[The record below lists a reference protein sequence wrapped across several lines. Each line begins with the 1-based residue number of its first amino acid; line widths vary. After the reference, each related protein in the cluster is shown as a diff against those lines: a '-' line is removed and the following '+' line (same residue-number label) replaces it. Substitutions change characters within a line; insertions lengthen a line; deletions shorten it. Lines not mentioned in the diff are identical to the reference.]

1 MKKQFTKP
9 AKQAK
14 NVKPKKETAASQS
27 EQKPKTTTRRK
38 KLNTLDDITP
48 LYASL
53 EESMGSNTHVQGL
66 TRKNKA
72 ASIERTDRFKNIDEG
87 LIPFKHSGTYD
98 KSTSVTIKDAVILCQ
113 KAYYNYAIFRNV
125 IDIMTEFSSSN
136 IYFKG
141 GSKKSREFLEAYF
154 RKINLW
160 GFQDRFFREY
170 YRSGNV
176 FIYRFD
182 AKLKDEDLKK
192 ITTTFGSFSSLS
204 NIGEDSND
212 IPVKYIVL
220 NPADITMVGNIAF
233 NNGAYYKVISDY
245 ELERLKNPQTE
256 EDKLVLE
263 NLPQATREQ
272 LLNKRQVNSLSLP
285 LDPNKVS
292 AVFYK
297 KQDYEPFSVPMGYP
311 VLEDINWKAEMKK
324 MDMAITRTMQQA
336 ILLVTMGAEPDKG
349 GINQRNLAAM
359 QKIFD
364 NESVGRVLIAD
375 YTTKAEFVIPE
386 IGNLLGPQ
394 KYQVVN
400 DDIREGL
407 NHILVGDE
415 KFANS
420 NIKVKVFIERLKQA
434 REAFLNE
441 FLVYEIKRICK
452 RLGFKNYPTP
462 VFEDID
468 IKDTDTYTRV
478 YTRMVELGILT
489 PEEALRAVETG
500 KLPEFSDSVE
510 SQQKFKQYRNQ
521 GLYEPL
527 IGGAKGGAAPPK
539 ENGRPEGSGTPQ
551 KTKNVKPIGTKEG
564 VASEKFVLEGV
575 KKNMVLAQKLESEVC
590 VQLRKMHNVKR
601 MSKKQKEVASDIS
614 EIIMANELPQDWISK
629 AKEYCEE
636 PKDRNKDRVKQ
647 IRDLAQEH
655 QVDNYVA
662 TLLYA
667 SKKD

>member
-14 NVKPKKETAASQS
+14 NLKPKKETAAS
-27 EQKPKTTTRRK
+27 EKPKPAKTTTRRK

-48 LYASL
+48 ISASL
-53 EESMGSNTHVQGL
+53 DEAVAGDL
-66 TRKNKA
+66 TRRNKSA
-72 ASIERTDRFKNIDEG
+72 TIERTNRFKNIDDG
-87 LIPFKHSGTYD
+87 LIPFKHSGTYQ
-98 KSTSVTIKDAVILCQ
+98 KTTSIVVKDAVILCQ
-113 KAYYNYAIFRNV
+113 KAYYNYAMFRNV
-125 IDIMTEFSSSN
+125 IDLMTEFSSSN
-136 IYFKG
+136 IYFRG

-154 RKINLW
+154 KKINLW
-160 GFQDRFFREY
+160 GFQEKFFREY

-176 FIYRFD
+176 FTYRFD
-182 AKLKDEDLKK
+182 AVLQNKDLKK
-192 ITTTFGSFSSLS
+192 ITKTFGSLAAL
-204 NIGEDSND
+204 GEDSNV
-212 IPVKYIVL
+212 PVKYIVL
-220 NPADITMVGNIAF
+220 NPADITMVGNISF
-233 NNGAYYKVISDY
+233 NNGSYFKVISDY

-263 NLPQATREQ
+263 NLPEEAREQ
-272 LLNKRQVNSLSLP
+272 LLNKREITSLSLP
-285 LDPNKVS
+285 LSPEKVS

-297 KQDYEPFSVPMGYP
+297 KQDYEPFAVPMGYP

-349 GINQRNLAAM
+349 GINQKNLAAM

-375 YTTKAEFVIPE
+375 YTTKAEFVIPD
-386 IGNLLGPQ
+386 IANLLDPK
-394 KYQVVN
+394 KYAVVN
-400 DDIREGL
+400 EDIKQGL

-420 NIKVKVFIERLKQA
+420 NIKVKVFIERLRQA
-434 REAFLNE
+434 REAFINE
-441 FLVYEIKRICK
+441 FLIHEVKRICK
-452 RLGFKNYPTP
+452 NLGFKNYPKP

-468 IKDTDTYTRV
+468 IKDADTYTKV

-489 PEEALRAVETG
+489 PEEALKAIETG
-500 KLPEFSDSVE
+500 KLPDAPDSVE
-510 SQQKFKQYRNQ
+510 SQEKFKQYRDQ

-527 IGGAKGGAAPPK
+527 IGGGAAKEDVPK
-539 ENGRPEGSGTPQ
+539 ENGRPEGSGSPQ
-551 KTKNVKPIGTKEG
+551 TTKNVKPVGTG
-564 VASEKFVLEGV
+564 QGYAFVMEAV

-590 VQLRKMHNVKR
+590 AKLREMHNVKR
-601 MSKKQKEVASDIS
+601 MSKKQKIVASDIC
-614 EIIMANELPQDWISK
+614 EIVMANELPQNWISK

-636 PKDRNKDRVKQ
+636 PKDKNLDRVKQ
-647 IRDLAQEH
+647 IQELACEH

-662 TLLYA
+662 TILYA
-667 SKKD
+667 SKKEK

>member
-14 NVKPKKETAASQS
+14 NLKPKKETAAS
-27 EQKPKTTTRRK
+27 EKPKPAKTTTRRK

-48 LYASL
+48 ISASL
-53 EESMGSNTHVQGL
+53 DEAVAGDL
-66 TRKNKA
+66 TRRNKSA
-72 ASIERTDRFKNIDEG
+72 TIERTNRFKNIDDG
-87 LIPFKHSGTYD
+87 LIPFKHSGTYQ
-98 KSTSVTIKDAVILCQ
+98 KTTSIVVKDAVILCQ
-113 KAYYNYAIFRNV
+113 KAYYNYAMFRNV
-125 IDIMTEFSSSN
+125 IDLMTEFSSSN
-136 IYFKG
+136 IYFRG

-154 RKINLW
+154 KKINLW
-160 GFQDRFFREY
+160 GFQEKFFREY

-176 FIYRFD
+176 FTYRFD
-182 AKLKDEDLKK
+182 AVLQNKDLKK
-192 ITTTFGSFSSLS
+192 ITKTFGSLAAL
-204 NIGEDSND
+204 GEDSNV
-212 IPVKYIVL
+212 PVKYIVL
-220 NPADITMVGNIAF
+220 NPADITMVGNISF
-233 NNGAYYKVISDY
+233 NNGSYFKVISDY

-263 NLPQATREQ
+263 NLPEEAREQ
-272 LLNKRQVNSLSLP
+272 LLNKREITSLSLP
-285 LDPNKVS
+285 LSPEKVS

-297 KQDYEPFSVPMGYP
+297 KQDYEPFAVPMGYP

-349 GINQRNLAAM
+349 GINQKNLAAM

-375 YTTKAEFVIPE
+375 YTTKAEFVIPD
-386 IGNLLGPQ
+386 IANLLDPK
-394 KYQVVN
+394 KYAVGN
-400 DDIREGL
+400 EDIKQGL

-420 NIKVKVFIERLKQA
+420 NIKVKVFIERLRQA
-434 REAFLNE
+434 REAFINE
-441 FLVYEIKRICK
+441 FLIHEVKRICK
-452 RLGFKNYPTP
+452 NLGFKNYPKP

-468 IKDTDTYTRV
+468 IKDADTYTKV

-489 PEEALRAVETG
+489 PEEALKAIETG
-500 KLPEFSDSVE
+500 KLPDAPDSVE
-510 SQQKFKQYRNQ
+510 SQEKFKQYRDQ

-527 IGGAKGGAAPPK
+527 IGGGAAKEDVPK

-551 KTKNVKPIGTKEG
+551 TTKNVKPVGTG
-564 VASEKFVLEGV
+564 QGYAFVMEAV

-590 VQLRKMHNVKR
+590 AKLREMHNVKR
-601 MSKKQKEVASDIS
+601 MSKKQKIVASDIC
-614 EIIMANELPQDWISK
+614 EIVMANELPQNWISK

-636 PKDRNKDRVKQ
+636 PKDKNLDRVKQ
-647 IRDLAQEH
+647 IQELACEH

-662 TLLYA
+662 TILYA
-667 SKKD
+667 SKKEK

>member
-14 NVKPKKETAASQS
+14 NLKPKKETAAS
-27 EQKPKTTTRRK
+27 EKPKPAKTTTRRK

-48 LYASL
+48 ISASL
-53 EESMGSNTHVQGL
+53 DEAVAGDL
-66 TRKNKA
+66 TRRNKSA
-72 ASIERTDRFKNIDEG
+72 TIERTNRFKNIDDG
-87 LIPFKHSGTYD
+87 LIPFKHSGTYQ
-98 KSTSVTIKDAVILCQ
+98 KTTSIVVKDAVILCQ
-113 KAYYNYAIFRNV
+113 KAYYNYAMFRNV
-125 IDIMTEFSSSN
+125 IDLMTEFSSSN
-136 IYFKG
+136 IYFRG

-154 RKINLW
+154 KKINLW
-160 GFQDRFFREY
+160 GFQEKFFREY

-176 FIYRFD
+176 FTYRFD
-182 AKLKDEDLKK
+182 AVLQNKDLKK
-192 ITTTFGSFSSLS
+192 ITKTFGSLAAL
-204 NIGEDSND
+204 GEDSNV
-212 IPVKYIVL
+212 PVKYIVL
-220 NPADITMVGNIAF
+220 NPADITMVGNISF
-233 NNGAYYKVISDY
+233 NNGSYFKVISDY

-263 NLPQATREQ
+263 NLPEEAREQ
-272 LLNKRQVNSLSLP
+272 LLNKREITSLSLP
-285 LDPNKVS
+285 LSPEKVS

-297 KQDYEPFSVPMGYP
+297 KQDYEPFAVPMGYP

-349 GINQRNLAAM
+349 GINQKNLAAM

-375 YTTKAEFVIPE
+375 YTTKAEFVIPD
-386 IGNLLGPQ
+386 IANLLDPK
-394 KYQVVN
+394 KYAVVN
-400 DDIREGL
+400 EDIKQGL

-420 NIKVKVFIERLKQA
+420 NIKVKVFIERLRQA
-434 REAFLNE
+434 REAFINE
-441 FLVYEIKRICK
+441 FLIHEVKRICK
-452 RLGFKNYPTP
+452 NLGFKNYPKP

-468 IKDTDTYTRV
+468 IKDADTYTKV

-489 PEEALRAVETG
+489 PEEALKAIETG
-500 KLPEFSDSVE
+500 KLPDAPDSVE
-510 SQQKFKQYRNQ
+510 SQEKFKQYRDQ

-527 IGGAKGGAAPPK
+527 IGGGAAKEDVPK

-551 KTKNVKPIGTKEG
+551 TTKNVKPVGTG
-564 VASEKFVLEGV
+564 QGYAFVMEAV

-590 VQLRKMHNVKR
+590 AKLREMHNVKR
-601 MSKKQKEVASDIS
+601 MSKKQKIVASDIC
-614 EIIMANELPQDWISK
+614 EIVMANELPQNWISK

-636 PKDRNKDRVKQ
+636 PKDKNLDRVKQ
-647 IRDLAQEH
+647 IQELACEH

-662 TLLYA
+662 TILYA
-667 SKKD
+667 SKKEK

>member
-14 NVKPKKETAASQS
+14 NLKPKKETAAS
-27 EQKPKTTTRRK
+27 EKPKPAKTTTRRK

-48 LYASL
+48 ISASL
-53 EESMGSNTHVQGL
+53 DEAVAGDL
-66 TRKNKA
+66 TRRNKSA
-72 ASIERTDRFKNIDEG
+72 TIERTNRFKNIDDG
-87 LIPFKHSGTYD
+87 LIPFKHSGTYQ
-98 KSTSVTIKDAVILCQ
+98 KTTSIVVKDAVILCQ
-113 KAYYNYAIFRNV
+113 KAYYNYAMFRNV
-125 IDIMTEFSSSN
+125 IDLMTEFSSSN
-136 IYFKG
+136 IYFRG

-154 RKINLW
+154 KKINLW
-160 GFQDRFFREY
+160 GFQEKFFREY

-176 FIYRFD
+176 FTYRFD
-182 AKLKDEDLKK
+182 AVLQNKDLKK
-192 ITTTFGSFSSLS
+192 ITKTFGSLAAL
-204 NIGEDSND
+204 GEDSNV
-212 IPVKYIVL
+212 PVKYIVL
-220 NPADITMVGNIAF
+220 NPADITMVGNISF
-233 NNGAYYKVISDY
+233 NNGSYFKVISDY

-263 NLPQATREQ
+263 NLPEEAREQ
-272 LLNKRQVNSLSLP
+272 LLNKREITSLSLP
-285 LDPNKVS
+285 HSPEKVS

-297 KQDYEPFSVPMGYP
+297 KQDYEPFAVPMGYP

-349 GINQRNLAAM
+349 GINQKNLAAM

-375 YTTKAEFVIPE
+375 YTTKAEFVIPD
-386 IGNLLGPQ
+386 IANLLDPK
-394 KYQVVN
+394 KYAVVN
-400 DDIREGL
+400 EDIKQGL

-420 NIKVKVFIERLKQA
+420 NIKVKVFIERLRQA
-434 REAFLNE
+434 REAFINE
-441 FLVYEIKRICK
+441 FLIHEVKRICK
-452 RLGFKNYPTP
+452 NLGFKNYPKP

-468 IKDTDTYTRV
+468 IKDADTYTKV

-489 PEEALRAVETG
+489 PEEALKAIETG
-500 KLPEFSDSVE
+500 KLPDAPDSVE
-510 SQQKFKQYRNQ
+510 SQEKFKQYRDQ

-527 IGGAKGGAAPPK
+527 IGGGAAKEDVPK

-551 KTKNVKPIGTKEG
+551 TTKNVKPVGTG
-564 VASEKFVLEGV
+564 QGYAFVMEAV

-590 VQLRKMHNVKR
+590 AKLREMHNVKR
-601 MSKKQKEVASDIS
+601 MSKKQKIVASDIC
-614 EIIMANELPQDWISK
+614 EIVMANELPQNWISK

-636 PKDRNKDRVKQ
+636 PKDKNLDRVKQ
-647 IRDLAQEH
+647 IQELACEH

-662 TLLYA
+662 TILYA
-667 SKKD
+667 SKKEK